1 MNSGTFQLFVKNLHG
16 KTISLMAQYQQTVR
30 ALKKQA
36 IAYDGS
42 LQYASWLY
50 AGKKLEDDRTL
61 SDYGIGPE
69 SCIHCVIRLA
79 GGGPEPL
86 MMDDNQL
93 ESELLMGIA
102 SGGTI
107 SQKVYKDSFSADE
120 YDEEAVQRLWI
131 HTVSSAAWETIT
143 GVVAPMSPIVP
154 GTYEKYDYP
163 WYRLYDEN
171 SQAISMTGGF
181 TGLQSV
187 FTIDSSR
194 VRQRRPAFTSLDPN
208 APPRCSHHGE
218 SNAVCVF
225 RPCSHNACTSC
236 LGAAMMKNSECP
248 VCCCVIA
255 KFVGF
260 KAPIVKVHAGCGSEE
275 GWTVEQGIVGV
286 LVADGYAENVITLFL
301 DEDRVHCPTSAN

>member
-1 MNSGTFQLFVKNLHG
+1 
-16 KTISLMAQYQQTVR
+16 
-30 ALKKQA
+30 
-36 IAYDGS
+36 
-42 LQYASWLY
+42 
-50 AGKKLEDDRTL
+50 
-61 SDYGIGPE
+61 
-69 SCIHCVIRLA
+69 
-79 GGGPEPL
+79 
-86 MMDDNQL
+86 
-93 ESELLMGIA
+93 
-102 SGGTI
+102 
-107 SQKVYKDSFSADE
+107 
-120 YDEEAVQRLWI
+120 
-131 HTVSSAAWETIT
+131 
-143 GVVAPMSPIVP
+143 MSPIVP
-154 GTYEKYDYP
+154 GSRFAIKLVILFLSLTTLPAYEKYDYP

-301 DEDRVHCPTSAN
+301 DEDRVHCPTSASASSCDN